1 MRWPWH
7 TRHDADDRALDD
19 EIRAH
24 FAMAV
29 ADRVARGESP
39 EDALAAVRR
48 EFGNVGHVKEVTH
61 ETWGGM
67 WLERLLQDVRYA
79 SRSLRRAP
87 VFAAV
92 AILTLAL
99 GIGANTA
106 MFTVVRGIL
115 LRPLPF
121 HDPDRLVLA
130 VHAPDRLGQLLG
142 PSSMIDKEFMLFRAQ
157 TKTLAP
163 LATYNTYPATLLGA
177 GEPLRL
183 ATASASPS
191 LFTTLGVRAQRGR
204 VFRDGEDTP
213 ATNAVVVIGNR
224 LWHDRFGA
232 DTNVIGR
239 SISIEGYSKT
249 IVGVMP
255 PGFEFP
261 KHTEIWVP
269 LTIDP
274 AATNSRFQP
283 VVGRL
288 VPNVTREQALAELR
302 AFTRIQERADPHE
315 RDEHF
320 TTSIVP
326 LRDGV
331 IGDVRPSLFI
341 FAGAVGLVLLI
352 ACANVSNLM
361 LMRAATRTHELGIRA
376 ALGASRSRLLRQM
389 LTESVVVALA
399 GGMVGLGV
407 AYAGVRLL
415 LAAAPPDLLPRTSDI
430 HVDLFVLAAAFLTC
444 VVAGVISGTA
454 PAISSSRRDVRDALS
469 ESGRTTSRV
478 PLHAVFVT
486 AETALAL
493 LLLIGAGL
501 LARSFA
507 RLRAVDLGFVPDNV
521 ITVTLDFPLT
531 RYKTPASLHDVQ
543 QRISERVAAIDGVRA
558 SSAVNW
564 LPLTN
569 TTIMGD
575 FTLEDRRPLP
585 PDYMVLKPC
594 VTADYFATMG
604 IPIRQGRTFLPSDGP
619 TTQRVAMVS
628 EGMARRFWP
637 NESPIGKRLAMTDKP
652 MPKDWMTIVGV
663 VDDIVQEGPDHARA
677 EAVYQLLPQVDSPW
691 FINHINVVVRTDA
704 AHSAPVAAALRNVV
718 HAVDPEQP
726 IESIMPMTSRV
737 SAVVAEP
744 RFRTLL
750 IGVFSILAL
759 SLAAI
764 GIYGVLAYGVTARM
778 RELGIR
784 IALGAT
790 EVGVVRLVL
799 VGSALLVIPGLIIG
813 LAAALGA
820 TRVLSSFLFQVRA
833 NDAVTYLGATGILL
847 AVAVLAAYVP
857 ARRAGRI
864 DPLITMK

>member
-1 MRWPWH
+1 MRWPWSA
-7 TRHDADDRALDD
+7 RRDVDDRELDE

-24 FAMAV
+24 FAMAI

-39 EDALAAVRR
+39 EAAFAAVRR

-61 ETWGGM
+61 ETWSGM
-67 WLERLLQDVRYA
+67 WIERLVQDVRYA
-79 SRSLRRAP
+79 LRSLRRAP
-87 VFAAV
+87 VFATV

-121 HDPDRLVLA
+121 HDPDRIVLA
-130 VHAPDRLGQLLG
+130 VHAPDRMRQLLG
-142 PSSMIDKEFMLFRAQ
+142 PAAMIDKEYLLFRAQ

-163 LATYNTYPATLLGA
+163 IATYNTYPATLLGA

-191 LFTTLGVRAQRGR
+191 LFTTLGVHAQHGR

-213 ATNAVVVIGNR
+213 ATNGVVVIGNR
-224 LWHDRFGA
+224 LWHDRFGG
-232 DTNVIGR
+232 DTTVIGR
-239 SISIEGYSKT
+239 SVSIEGYTKT

-261 KHTEIWVP
+261 HHTEVWVP
-269 LTIDP
+269 ITIDP
-274 AATNSRFQP
+274 TANNSRFQP

-288 VPNVTREQALAELR
+288 VPNATPEQALAELR
-302 AFTRIQERADPHE
+302 AFTAIQERTDRHE
-315 RDEHF
+315 QDEHF
-320 TTSIVP
+320 ITEIMP
-326 LRDGV
+326 LRDAV
-331 IGDVRPSLFI
+331 IGDARPSLYI

-361 LMRAATRTHELGIRA
+361 LMRAATRTHELGIRS

-399 GGMVGLGV
+399 GGIVGLGV

-415 LAAAPPDLLPRTSDI
+415 LAAAPPDLLPRTNDI

-444 VVAGVISGTA
+444 IAAGVISGTA

-469 ESGRTTSRV
+469 ESGRTTSRI

-501 LARSFA
+501 FVRSFV
-507 RLRAVDLGFVPDNV
+507 RLREVDLGFSPQNV

-543 QRISERVAAIDGVRA
+543 HRLSERVAAIDGVRS

-564 LPLTN
+564 IPLTN

-575 FTLEDRRPLP
+575 FTLEDHRPLP

-594 VTADYFATMG
+594 VTAEYFATMG
-604 IPIRQGRTFLPSDGP
+604 IPIRQGRGFLASDGP
-619 TTQRVAMVS
+619 TTERVAVVS
-628 EGMARRFWP
+628 QGMAKRFWP
-637 NESPIGKRLAMTDKP
+637 NESPLGKRLAMSEKP
-652 MPKDWMTIVGV
+652 TAKDWMTIVGV
-663 VDDIVQEGPDHARA
+663 VDDVVQEGPDHARA
-677 EAVYQLLPQVDSPW
+677 EAIYQLLPQVDSPW

-704 AHSAPVAAALRNVV
+704 AHSAPVFAALRNVV

-726 IESIMPMTSRV
+726 IESIMTMTSRV

-750 IGVFSILAL
+750 LGVFSFLAL
-759 SLAAI
+759 LLAAI

-799 VGSALLVIPGLIIG
+799 VGSALLVIPGLLIG
-813 LAAALGA
+813 LGAALGA
-820 TRVLSSFLFQVRA
+820 TRVLSSFLFQIRA
-833 NDAVTYLGATGILL
+833 NDLVTYLGASGVLL